1 MSSTA
6 SGTDHNNATGPGDS
20 CPDATHMAS
29 KVHGVIRDCPARLRP
44 KYRVHAPEKVE
55 GTLCPQ
61 PI

>member
-6 SGTDHNNATGPGDS
+6 SDIYHNAATSPGGS

-29 KVHGVIRDCPARLRP
+29 KVHGVIRDCPARLRL
-44 KYRVHAPEKVE
+44 KYRVHAPEKGE